1 MDMLA
6 IYLCSVREVPP
17 VIENHLVDICLIPC
31 QGPLPRQYT
40 DELAAMVFCVS
51 RSLYKLSPCL
61 EMHFLA
67 WKIYMQYALQLLKN
81 PRWSIF
87 SSFGVQCTLYQL
99 LLSVLSNGV
108 HSYFPSF
115 FSQLDFMNSLK
126 TRTMSYL
133 WLYPH
138 GVKRSSISV

>member
-1 MDMLA
+1 MNMLA

-67 WKIYMQYALQLLKN
+67 WIKGAKYCFALQD
-81 PRWSIF
+81 
-87 SSFGVQCTLYQL
+87 G
-99 LLSVLSNGV
+99 
-108 HSYFPSF
+108 
-115 FSQLDFMNSLK
+115 M
-126 TRTMSYL
+126 
-133 WLYPH
+133 
-138 GVKRSSISV
+138 